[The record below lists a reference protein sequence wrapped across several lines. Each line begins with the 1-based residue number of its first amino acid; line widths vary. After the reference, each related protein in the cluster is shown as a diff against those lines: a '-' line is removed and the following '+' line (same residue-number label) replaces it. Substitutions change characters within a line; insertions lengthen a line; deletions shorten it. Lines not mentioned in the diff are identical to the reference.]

1 MATIERSS
9 IEEIINRVKNDLTL
23 SINSGQTD
31 ETKKI
36 NPSIRNSF
44 FTSLC
49 NSMGAGFDENN
60 DLISQILTQ
69 LFVQT
74 AQAEYLE
81 LLGAIYGI
89 SRKNATKSTGFAIFT
104 GTSGA
109 NIAEGQTLT
118 TADGIEYIT
127 KQQGTIINSTIELS
141 SITRLGSVATAT
153 TITNHNFA
161 TGQII
166 SITGADQTEYNIVN
180 QVISVIS
187 ENQFTFTAEGNP
199 LSPATTS
206 SSIIANSIFT
216 FIELESVD
224 YGSNTNQENGTE
236 ILLDIPIINVDD
248 KAIVNFNGLSGGSD
262 NETDEALRIRI
273 LERTSNFTAP
283 FTKVGIP
290 IFIKN
295 NTTNINRIWVKTATP
310 QAGQVEIYFV
320 KDNQV
325 NILPSSQDLQDV
337 KNLFTGQVAGVEG
350 ILPAN
355 MSENSLFVLA
365 PSLIDVNFTFTS
377 ISPNTQ
383 DMKDAITQSL
393 QEFFN
398 SDLVSLG
405 QSVLKNEYESA
416 IFNTIDNSG
425 NSPIYSLS
433 FPASDI
439 VINSGELARLGTINF
454 A

>member
-81 LLGAIYGI
+81 LLGAIFGI

-109 NIAEGQTLT
+109 NIAQGQTLT

-166 SITGADQTEYNIVN
+166 SITGADQSEYNIVN

-216 FIELESVD
+216 FIELESID

-355 MSENSLFVLA
+355 MSENSLFVC
-365 PSLIDVNFTFTS
+365 FG
-377 ISPNTQ
+377 TQ
-383 DMKDAITQSL
+383 
-393 QEFFN
+393 FN
-398 SDLVSLG
+398 
-405 QSVLKNEYESA
+405 
-416 IFNTIDNSG
+416 
-425 NSPIYSLS
+425 
-433 FPASDI
+433 
-439 VINSGELARLGTINF
+439 
-454 A
+454 